1 MFLWYVFKNKDY
13 VGCFIEGSY
22 MNIFFVYLD
31 YNLIAV
37 VYGVF
42 LEFRKSL
49 VVIFWLIYGCRSWE
63 VGYGLSIGLIIG
75 NSG

>member
-1 MFLWYVFKNKDY
+1 
-13 VGCFIEGSY
+13 
-22 MNIFFVYLD
+22 MNIFFVRLD